1 MLLLL
6 QPLLDYFSL
15 RRILMF
21 ILPILPVIDLP
32 PAKRRKGLT
41 SSVISTAFS
50 AALFGAAVGLTV
62 YRMYVALAP
71 LLRLLLTI
79 P

>member
-6 QPLLDYFSL
+6 QSLLDYFSL

-21 ILPILPVIDLP
+21 ILPILPVVDLP

-62 YRMYVALAP
+62 YRMYVALVP
-71 LLRLLLTI
+71 LLRLLLTV